1 MSNKFEKL
9 LDFLVNEEM
18 DQANALFH
26 EIVVEKSREIY
37 ENLIDEENDEMEEA
51 SDKDDESVEED
62 TDEDESVEEGFM
74 GQDDE
79 SVYEIG
85 GEGDEMPMQD
95 KSDDML
101 GDVEDDSMG
110 DEFGGDD
117 MGGDEF
123 GGDDMGGD
131 DMGGNEPATKADIQ
145 DIKMDIDQD
154 FAEIKAAF
162 QQMIDGTSPDDGMGD
177 EFGDEDDG
185 TDDEFGGEPDTD
197 DEFDSEPDD
206 EEDDMDD
213 TDDDSDQKAEEAFMR
228 EYREVVGKPYAGG
241 KVAGKTEAS
250 GANTKSVGLQNPK
263 RFSDGKV
270 SAGNI
275 LQSATGEDKKPGV
288 GGVLKSGGKFVGGGT
303 HNVDGVKS
311 GIKTVK
317 KVPAGHGA
325 EKKGGSAGPV
335 GSGKGDKA
343 GQTDVKKIP
352 QFLKPAK

>member
-9 LDFLVNEEM
+9 LDLLVNEEM

-37 ENLIDEENDEMEEA
+37 ENLIAEEEEAEEDMDEA
-51 SDKDDESVEED
+51 SDQDDESVEED

-85 GEGDEMPMQD
+85 GEGNEMPPQD
-95 KSDDML
+95 ASDDML
-101 GDVEDDSMG
+101 GDVEDDSM
-110 DEFGGDD
+110 DD
-117 MGGDEF
+117 MGGDM
-123 GGDDMGGD
+123 GDMGGD
-131 DMGGNEPATKADIQ
+131 DMGGGEPATKGDIE
-145 DIKMDIDQD
+145 DLKMDIDQD

-162 QQMIDGTSPDDGMGD
+162 QQMIDGTSPDDEMGDD
-177 EFGDEDDG
+177 EFGDEPA
-185 TDDEFGGEPDTD
+185 DDEFGDEPAD
-197 DEFDSEPDD
+197 DEFGNEPDD
-206 EEDDMDD
+206 SEDDADDMDD

-228 EYREVVGKPYAGG
+228 EYREVVGKPYTGG

-263 RFSDGKV
+263 RMSDGKV
-270 SAGNI
+270 SASNI
-275 LQSATGEDKKPGV
+275 LQNATGEDRKPGV

>member
-9 LDFLVNEEM
+9 LDLLVNEEM

-37 ENLIDEENDEMEEA
+37 ENLIAEEAEDDDTMEED
-51 SDKDDESVEED
+51 SDQEDESVEED

-85 GEGDEMPMQD
+85 GEGNEMPPQD
-95 KSDDML
+95 PSDDML
-101 GDVEDDSMG
+101 DAVSSDDEMG

-117 MGGDEF
+117 MG
-123 GGDDMGGD
+123 DDMDGSS
-131 DMGGNEPATKADIQ
+131 EPATKADIQ

-162 QQMIDGTSPDDGMGD
+162 QQMIDGTSPDDEMGD
-177 EFGDEDDG
+177 EFGDDEMGDDDFG
-185 TDDEFGGEPDTD
+185 DEEGDDEFGGEED
-197 DEFDSEPDD
+197 DG
-206 EEDDMDD
+206 EEDDSE
-213 TDDDSDQKAEEAFMR
+213 DDSEEKAAEEAFMR

-241 KVAGKTEAS
+241 KVAGKSEEG
-250 GANTKSVGLQNPK
+250 GANTKSVGLQNPA
-263 RFSDGKV
+263 RLSDGKV

-275 LQSATGEDKKPGV
+275 AQSAAGADKKPGV
-288 GGVLKSGGKFVGGGT
+288 GGVLKSGGKFTGSGT

>member
-9 LDFLVNEEM
+9 LDLLVNEEM

-26 EIVVEKSREIY
+26 QIVVEKSREIY
-37 ENLIDEENDEMEEA
+37 ENLIAEEEEADEDMEEGREDDTEMEEA
-51 SDKDDESVEED
+51 SDE
-62 TDEDESVEEGFM
+62 EDESVEEGFM

-85 GEGDEMPMQD
+85 GEGDEMPPQD
-95 KSDDML
+95 QSDDML
-101 GDVEDDSMG
+101 GDVG
-110 DEFGGDD
+110 ADD
-117 MGGDEF
+117 MGGDM
-123 GGDDMGGD
+123 GDDMGGD
-131 DMGGNEPATKADIQ
+131 DMGGDGEPATKGDIE
-145 DIKMDIDQD
+145 DLKMEIDQD

-162 QQMIDGTSPDDGMGD
+162 QQMIDGTSPDDEMGGDEFGGDDMDDD
-177 EFGDEDDG
+177 EFGDEEDD
-185 TDDEFGGEPDTD
+185 TEFGGEPD
-197 DEFDSEPDD
+197 DSEDD
-206 EEDDMDD
+206 TDDMDD

-250 GANTKSVGLQNPK
+250 GANTKSVGLQNPA
-263 RFSDGKV
+263 RLSDGKV

-275 LQSATGEDKKPGV
+275 AQGATGADKKPGV
-288 GGVLKSGGKFVGGGT
+288 GGVLKSGGKFVGSGT

-311 GIKTVK
+311 GVKTVK

>member
-1 MSNKFEKL
+1 
-9 LDFLVNEEM
+9 M

-37 ENLIDEENDEMEEA
+37 ENLIAEEAENDEMEEA
-51 SDKDDESVEED
+51 SDMEDEPVEED
-62 TDEDESVEEGFM
+62 TDEETDGDDPVEEGFM
-74 GQDDE
+74 GQEDE

-85 GEGDEMPMQD
+85 GEGNEMPPQD
-95 KSDDML
+95 QSDDML
-101 GDVEDDSMG
+101 GDVQDDSMG
-110 DEFGGDD
+110 G
-117 MGGDEF
+117 
-123 GGDDMGGD
+123 DMGGD
-131 DMGGNEPATKADIQ
+131 DMGGSEPATKADIQ

-162 QQMIDGTSPDDGMGD
+162 QQMIDGTGPDDMGGD
-177 EFGDEDDG
+177 EFGDDEMDDG
-185 TDDEFGGEPDTD
+185 DDDMGGNEFGSDDEMD
-197 DEFDSEPDD
+197 DGDDDMDSDD
-206 EEDDMDD
+206 EEDD
-213 TDDDSDQKAEEAFMR
+213 TDDDQKAEEAFMR

-241 KVAGKTEAS
+241 KVAGKSEEG
-250 GANTKSVGLQNPK
+250 GANTKSVGLQNPA
-263 RFSDGKV
+263 RLSDGKV

-275 LQSATGEDKKPGV
+275 AQGATGVDKKPGV
-288 GGVLKSGGKFVGGGT
+288 GGVLKSGGKFTGSGT

-311 GIKTVK
+311 GISTVK